1 MKPLPA
7 PDDPYALQAR
17 IMDAVIGDLFDMA
30 SGQATEARRWN
41 AMREIRKQSET
52 PKGRER
58 GQ

>member
-1 MKPLPA
+1 
-7 PDDPYALQAR
+7 
-17 IMDAVIGDLFDMA
+17 MDAVIGDLFDMA